1 MHGRAIRKA
10 SLKMMLARSRS
21 RACAATLLVALVFP
35 FSLFSS
41 DGPPAAGSRSVPA
54 PAFSLAMSGPR
65 LAQAAPISTA
75 PPTAE
80 AYTFRTLTRDFLKDA
95 GRIWSYPV
103 HIQARDIVPIAAL
116 ATVTGLLVA
125 NDESIYR
132 GFRTYRDGH
141 GWVRAVSP
149 VITKM
154 GSWGAWGTAG
164 AFLAIGLIAGDKK
177 STETAVLAANAMLQ
191 SELLVGFLKG
201 LFGRQRPE
209 AAGGVDHWSGPAGFF
224 KMYEKGKL
232 GFYDSFPSGHAI
244 TAFALAT
251 VLAMQYRETVWVPIL
266 SYTVAAGV
274 GLSRVTESK
283 HWLSDVLVGGA
294 LGCLVGRLVVRHH
307 RQRYHVT
314 PAVGLDHGSLSIAVT
329 LAR

>member
-10 SLKMMLARSRS
+10 GLKMMLARSRS
-21 RACAATLLVALVFP
+21 RACAATLLVLLVFP

-41 DGPPAAGSRSVPA
+41 DEPPAAGSRSVPA
-54 PAFSLAMSGPR
+54 PAFSLAILNPLTSP
-65 LAQAAPISTA
+65 AAAIAAAPLA
-75 PPTAE
+75 PE
-80 AYTFRTLTRDFLKDA
+80 KYTLRNLTRDFLKDA
-95 GRIWSYPV
+95 GQIWSYPV
-103 HIQARDIVPIAAL
+103 HIQARDILPIAAL
-116 ATVTGLLVA
+116 ATATGLLIA

-132 GFRTYRDGH
+132 GFKNYRDNH

-164 AFLAIGLIAGDKK
+164 AFLAVGLIAGDKK

-232 GFYDSFPSGHAI
+232 GLYDSFPSGHAI
-244 TAFALAT
+244 TAFTLAT

-266 SYTVAAGV
+266 SYTVAGGV

-283 HWLSDVLVGGA
+283 HWLSDVLVGGV
-294 LGCLVGRLVVRHH
+294 LGCLVGRLVVRNH

-314 PAVGLDHGSLSIAVT
+314 PAVGLDHGSLGFTLT